1 MYIKEDEMYHR
12 NRSVAYA
19 VFVGIY
25 IGHIYR
31 TYTVLRTETHRRCS
45 EDLIGD
51 DDASRIPLAL
61 KVNRTVFESTVKIT
75 HIIIRTDNVNNR
87 ERTTKKAQPIKKVLC
102 IR

>member
-19 VFVGIY
+19 VFVGIH

-31 TYTVLRTETHRRCS
+31 TYILRTETHRRCS

-61 KVNRTVFESTVKIT
+61 RSE
-75 HIIIRTDNVNNR
+75 
-87 ERTTKKAQPIKKVLC
+87 
-102 IR
+102 